1 MQLQRMQTLRIDLDS
16 HDSIIRTR
24 IELSSDLEKWENIQG
39 LSLLVIDKVILMECW
54 QPNATHIPKSVC

>member
-39 LSLLVIDKVILMECW
+39 LSLLVIDKVILMEC
-54 QPNATHIPKSVC
+54 